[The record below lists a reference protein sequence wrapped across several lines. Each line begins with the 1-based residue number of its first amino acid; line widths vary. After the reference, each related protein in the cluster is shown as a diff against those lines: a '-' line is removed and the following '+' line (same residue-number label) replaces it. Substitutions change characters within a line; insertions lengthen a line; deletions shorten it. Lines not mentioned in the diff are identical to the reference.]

1 MRSLALPLPATDLE
15 ALRFRVKR
23 LADDR
28 PGTYRMLG
36 ADGRV
41 LYVGKAKAL
50 RTRLLSYFRASYPE
64 DKGARIL
71 HAASDIRIDP
81 TPSEFAA
88 ALAELELI
96 RKFRPPFNVAM
107 NRNKSAGFLVV
118 TDERAPR
125 LVSTAAPERYRGR
138 TYGPFPSRGR
148 TLEAARVLMD
158 LLGIRDCRADMP
170 VHYADQQ
177 DLFAEPVRAACPRFD
192 FGTCLGPCAGLVSE
206 PAYRERA
213 DIAAA
218 FCEGRSIGP
227 IGRVVH
233 EMGERAEAGDFERAA
248 YWRGKF
254 ESLEWLM
261 AAVARNRASL
271 EALSFVYRDPGARG
285 DARAFVIVRGEVR
298 ACYPD
303 PVSPIEREAFAGV
316 VSSELA
322 KPPEPIGRIS
332 PERLHQRLLVMSWFR
347 NRPNAWRWTT
357 PLSEWAGATSA
368 ADVSPR

>member
-1 MRSLALPLPATDLE
+1 
-15 ALRFRVKR
+15 
-23 LADDR
+23 
-28 PGTYRMLG
+28 
-36 ADGRV
+36 
-41 LYVGKAKAL
+41 
-50 RTRLLSYFRASYPE
+50 
-64 DKGARIL
+64 
-71 HAASDIRIDP
+71 
-81 TPSEFAA
+81 
-88 ALAELELI
+88 
-96 RKFRPPFNVAM
+96 
-107 NRNKSAGFLVV
+107 
-118 TDERAPR
+118 
-125 LVSTAAPERYRGR
+125 
-138 TYGPFPSRGR
+138 
-148 TLEAARVLMD
+148 MD

-177 DLFAEPVRAACPRFD
+177 DLFAEPVRAACPRYD

-254 ESLEWLM
+254 ESLEWLL
-261 AAVARNRASL
+261 AAVSRNRASL

-316 VSSELA
+316 VTSELA
-322 KPPEPIGRIS
+322 KTPEPIGRVS

-347 NRPNAWRWTT
+347 NRPTAWRWTT
-357 PLSEWAGATSA
+357 PLPEWVGATSA
-368 ADVSPR
+368 ADACPERAEGSARGER